1 MEITSRLNQ
10 LKDRLFE
17 VEYNDPGI
25 WHFKDVNIL
34 DGNEHLVSEP
44 MVIRKAMA
52 QAYMC
57 RHLPAIIKPDELIVG
72 NPNQNSVGWG
82 TVIPKYYTE
91 EEGQQAARYNLNEAS
106 VWGHHPPQWDKVIN
120 IGVKGIKKE
129 INEAI
134 DKQLR
139 MMQPDENALNE
150 YRAMLVALDGL
161 VEFGQ
166 RHAQAALKEALEC
179 TDPIRKRELFEIYE
193 ACSHVP
199 LNPARNLLEAT
210 QAYWFIY
217 CIVNSGGEY
226 VPLGRSDQILYPY
239 YQKDIHMNC
248 ITKER
253 AYDIIGNFLVKCN
266 ERIIIDTKKAENHY
280 NFGLFSQGVTPNEFE
295 AVNSTGGYDQR
306 ALTWQED
313 EAADSD
319 ANFNYGQSGNDW
331 LMNCIVAGVD
341 RDGNDATNDVS
352 YMFVE
357 IMYELKLLMPTL
369 AARVHKNSPKDFIDL
384 LAKVLR
390 YGQGEPM
397 IYNDDTIIP
406 GFVDIGIPVE
416 DARDY
421 SNDGCWET
429 LVPGKSHFSYAHVM
443 NLKCLE
449 WVLFRGVSLNN
460 SRQEG
465 LDTGDPQEFKDYEAF
480 YEAYKQQM
488 FNRIDFQCRRRLE
501 NFGLSYMIAPDP
513 LMSSIMDNCIEKG
526 KDLSQD
532 GAKYIF
538 HLILATGLSNTVDS
552 LAVIK
557 KLVYE
562 EKSVS
567 MSEII
572 QGIKDNWKGHEVLRA
587 KALNS
592 VPKFGNDDDY
602 ADDIAIRVL
611 KDFEEHVEVWRR
623 QQNTMMFPV
632 GVGTFENYAVLGRDT
647 GASADGRECGGAL
660 APNYSPSPGVDI
672 NGPTAVIKSITK
684 PDLLRYYCGCP
695 LDISVNSNEFTGES
709 GMVRMKGL
717 IQSFCDLGG
726 QIMTITSTNVEDLK
740 DAKIHP
746 EKHRGLRVRMGG
758 LSAYFIAMSPVQQ
771 DNIIKRFSR

>member
-1 MEITSRLNQ
+1 MILTSRLKK
-10 LKDRLFE
+10 LKKRLFE

-34 DGNEHLVSEP
+34 DGNKHLVNEP

-57 RHLPAIIKPDELIVG
+57 RYLPAIVKDDEIIVG

-82 TVIPKYYTE
+82 TVMPKYYTDK
-91 EEGQQAARYNLNEAS
+91 EGEQAAKYNLNEAS
-106 VWGHHPPQWDKVIN
+106 VWGHHPPQYEKVVN
-120 IGVKGIKKE
+120 IGVKGIKEE
-129 INEAI
+129 INTAI

-139 MMQPDENALNE
+139 SIDPDEAALNE
-150 YRAMLVALDGL
+150 YRAMLIALDGL
-161 VEFGQ
+161 TEFGQ
-166 RHAQAALKEALEC
+166 RHAQTALKEALAC
-179 TDPIRKRELFEIYE
+179 IDPIRKRELYEIYE
-193 ACSHVP
+193 VCSHVP
-199 LNPARNLLEAT
+199 FNPARNLMEAA
-210 QAYWFIY
+210 QAYWCTY

-226 VPLGRSDQILYPY
+226 VPLGRADQILYPY
-239 YQKDIHMNC
+239 YKKDVDGNS

-280 NFGLFSQGVTPNEFE
+280 NFGLFSQGVTPEEFE
-295 AVNSTGGYDQR
+295 AVNTTGGYNQR
-306 ALTWQED
+306 ALTWQEKED
-313 EAADSD
+313 LNSD

-331 LMNCIVAGVD
+331 LMNCIVGGVD
-341 RDGNDATNDVS
+341 RYGNDATNDVS

-357 IMYELKLLMPTL
+357 IMHEMQLLMPTL
-369 AARVHKNSPKDFIDL
+369 AARIHKNSPESFLDL
-384 LAKVLR
+384 LGQVLR

-397 IYNDDTIIP
+397 IYYDDTIIP
-406 GFVDIGIPVE
+406 GFVDLGIPVE

-429 LVPGKSHFSYAHVM
+429 LIPGKSHFSYAHIM

-449 WVLFRGVSLNN
+449 WALFRGVSLSNN
-460 SRQEG
+460 QKEG
-465 LDTGDPQEFKDYEAF
+465 IDTGDPVAFRNFQQF
-480 YEAYKQQM
+480 YEAYKIQM
-488 FNRIDFQCRRRLE
+488 FDRIDFQCRRRLS

-526 KDLSQD
+526 RDLSQD

-538 HLILATGLSNTVDS
+538 HLILITGLANTVDA
-552 LAVIK
+552 LAAIK
-557 KLVYE
+557 KLVYD

-567 MSEII
+567 MDELIK
-572 QGIKDNWKGHEVLRA
+572 GLKDNWKGHDVLRA
-587 KALNS
+587 KVQNA
-592 VPKFGNDDDY
+592 PKFGNDDDY
-602 ADDIAIRVL
+602 VDDIAVKMLR
-611 KDFEEHVEVWRR
+611 DFEEHVETWKRK
-623 QQNTMMFPV
+623 QNTMMFPV
-632 GVGTFENYAVLGRDT
+632 GIGTFENYAILGRDI
-647 GASADGRECGGAL
+647 GASADGRFFGDAL
-660 APNYSPSPGVDI
+660 APNYTPNPGADV
-672 NGPTAVIKSITK
+672 NGPTAAIKSITK

-695 LDISVNSNEFTGES
+695 LDISVNSNEFIGES
-709 GMVRMKGL
+709 GIQRMKGL
-717 IQSFCDLGG
+717 IKSFCDLGG
-726 QIMTITSTNVEDLK
+726 QIMTITSTNVDDLK

-746 EKHRGLRVRMGG
+746 ENHKGLRVRMGG